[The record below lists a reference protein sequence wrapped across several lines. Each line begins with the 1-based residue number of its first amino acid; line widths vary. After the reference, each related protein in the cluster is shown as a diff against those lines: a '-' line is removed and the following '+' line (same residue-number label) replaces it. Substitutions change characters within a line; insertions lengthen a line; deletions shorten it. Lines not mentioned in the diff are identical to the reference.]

1 MVSLVDVVRTAEG
14 TVVQVHLVF
23 GLMMTVVPQVIPV
36 AAVAGLDDEE
46 GVVGDG

>member
-1 MVSLVDVVRTAEG
+1 MVSLVDLVRTPEG
-14 TVVQVHLVF
+14 TVVQVQLAF

-36 AAVAGLDDEE
+36 AVAAGLYDEE